1 MNQARGEQPLTEGQI
16 SGKALVYEHATRA
29 TIGAR
34 EDQEDAA
41 AVHTGPGTTAAAEQV
56 SALAAVLADGMGGHV
71 GGQIAS
77 WTACAAFI
85 ETFARG
91 EGTLDE
97 GLAAGLARANSEIAR
112 RVGEDRTLE
121 GMGCTLVA
129 GAFDKEGVRWIS
141 VGDSPLYLYR
151 RGELAALNEDHSL
164 GPELDK
170 LVEAGLMDAE
180 EAASDP
186 RRHLLRSAL
195 VGGEV
200 ELVDHPRV
208 ALPLEPDDVVVL
220 ASDGI
225 LTLSVEQMLA
235 VISQHAANGAGAIAD
250 SLIKAVEDAGAE
262 HQDNTTVV
270 VVRVV
275 DGAAAAA

>member
-1 MNQARGEQPLTEGQI
+1 MNQARGEQTLTEGQT
-16 SGKALVYEHATRA
+16 SGNALVYEHATRA

-41 AVHTGPGTTAAAEQV
+41 AVRAGPGTAPVAEQV
-56 SALAAVLADGMGGHV
+56 STLVAVLADGMGGHV

-91 EGTLDE
+91 EGSADD
-97 GLAAGLARANSEIAR
+97 GLAAGLAAANAEIAR
-112 RVGEDRTLE
+112 RVAEDRALD

-129 GAFDKEGVRWIS
+129 GSFDKEGVRWIS

-208 ALPLEPDDVVVL
+208 ALPLEPGDVVVL

-235 VISQHAANGAGAIAD
+235 VIGQHAASGAGAVAEG
-250 SLIKAVEDAGAE
+250 LIKAVDDAGAE

-270 VVRVV
+270 VVRVMA
-275 DGAAAAA
+275 GAA

>member
-1 MNQARGEQPLTEGQI
+1 MNQARGEQPLTEGQAT
-16 SGKALVYEHATRA
+16 ALRYEHATRA

-41 AVHTGPGTTAAAEQV
+41 AVHTGSGTTAAAEQV
-56 SALAAVLADGMGGHV
+56 SALVAVLADGMGGHV

-91 EGTLDE
+91 ASTPDD
-97 GLAAGLARANSEIAR
+97 GLAASLTAANAEIAR
-112 RVGEDRTLE
+112 RVGEDRALD

-129 GAFDKEGVRWIS
+129 GSFDKDGVRWIS

-186 RRHLLRSAL
+186 RRHLLRSAV
-195 VGGEV
+195 VGGEM
-200 ELVDHPRV
+200 ELIDHPRV
-208 ALPLEPDDVVVL
+208 ALPLEAGDVVIL

-225 LTLSVEQMLA
+225 LTLSAEQMLA
-235 VISQHAANGAGAIAD
+235 IVSQHAASGAGAIAE
-250 SLIKAVEDAGAE
+250 SLIKAIDEAGAE

-270 VVRVV
+270 VVRVM
-275 DGAAAAA
+275 AA